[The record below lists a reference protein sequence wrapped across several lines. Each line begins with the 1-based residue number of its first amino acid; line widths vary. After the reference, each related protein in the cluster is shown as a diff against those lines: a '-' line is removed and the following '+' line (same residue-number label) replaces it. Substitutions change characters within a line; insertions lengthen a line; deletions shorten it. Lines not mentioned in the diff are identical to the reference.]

1 MSPRSGRPPGAPG
14 SGQTPRRPPRP
25 PDCALPAHALA
36 SLDELQRGRLERLR
50 AEIVFATQRG
60 RDGPAVLL
68 EAARRL
74 EPLDDTLARDTYLEA
89 ISSAMF
95 AGRLGTG
102 LREREIAERARAF
115 ARPTPLSVAD
125 MLLEGLV
132 KRFTE
137 GYAASVTPLTRALRS
152 LAEADDVGDDQRWLW
167 LGCRLAQEPWDE
179 APWQPLPPR
188 REPIA

>member
-1 MSPRSGRPPGAPG
+1 VRVER
-14 SGQTPRRPPRP
+14 
-25 PDCALPAHALA
+25 ALTAAQAKLDVADFTSASALVDA
-36 SLDELQRGRLERLR
+36 AGLGSLDELQRGRMERLR

-89 ISSAMF
+89 ISAAMF

-102 LREREIAERARAF
+102 LRERDIAERARAF
-115 ARPTPLSVAD
+115 VRPTPLSVAD
-125 MLLEGLV
+125 MLLDGLV

-137 GYAASVTPLTRALRS
+137 G
-152 LAEADDVGDDQRWLW
+152 
-167 LGCRLAQEPWDE
+167 
-179 APWQPLPPR
+179 
-188 REPIA
+188 